1 MLQITVVLIISILL
15 MLPMGKYLYHIATR
29 AHTFGDPVFDRVD
42 NLIYKVIGV
51 KNKGLTGMNWKKY
64 IMTLLLTNAVMVVIG
79 YFMLRIQAMPFL
91 NPNQIPG
98 MEQGLAL
105 NTVVSFITNTNLQ
118 DYSGESSLSYLSQMI
133 VIIFMMFTSAASG
146 FAAAMAFIR
155 GLSGKVTDMG
165 NFYADFIRI
174 ITRVLLP
181 LSILGAILLM
191 SQGVP
196 QTLMHNLTV
205 HTIEGKLQ
213 DIALGPVAALE
224 IIKHLVTNGGGFFGA
239 NSAMPFENPTI
250 LTNVIE
256 MLSMTLLPGGVLV
269 AFGLMVSD
277 SHKEKNRTI
286 VANTSSLSSL
296 HHKKRHKVWLGS
308 QAKPLFI
315 VMSVLFLLGLGAIL
329 WSESQGNPILKHLG
343 LSQAMG
349 SMEGK
354 ETRFGVVMSGL
365 FTEITTAF
373 TTGSVNN
380 MHDSLVYLGKKIE
393 GKEMKLTAMAIIVH
407 PLIVLVFSAIAVSVA
422 AGVAGIS
429 NPGNHGLSQIVYQY
443 TSSSSNN
450 GSGFEGLKDNSLFWN
465 ITAGIAMFVGRYV
478 TLILQ
483 LAIVASLMAKQKVND
498 SIGSLKTDTMTFT
511 TVLFVIVIVI
521 SALTFLPVLVL
532 GPIAEFLKM
541 RG

>member
-1 MLQITVVLIISILL
+1 
-15 MLPMGKYLYHIATR
+15 
-29 AHTFGDPVFDRVD
+29 
-42 NLIYKVIGV
+42 
-51 KNKGLTGMNWKKY
+51 
-64 IMTLLLTNAVMVVIG
+64 
-79 YFMLRIQAMPFL
+79 
-91 NPNQIPG
+91 
-98 MEQGLAL
+98 
-105 NTVVSFITNTNLQ
+105 
-118 DYSGESSLSYLSQMI
+118 
-133 VIIFMMFTSAASG
+133 
-146 FAAAMAFIR
+146 
-155 GLSGKVTDMG
+155 
-165 NFYADFIRI
+165 
-174 ITRVLLP
+174 
-181 LSILGAILLM
+181 
-191 SQGVP
+191 
-196 QTLMHNLTV
+196 
-205 HTIEGKLQ
+205 
-213 DIALGPVAALE
+213 
-224 IIKHLVTNGGGFFGA
+224 
-239 NSAMPFENPTI
+239 
-250 LTNVIE
+250 
-256 MLSMTLLPGGVLV
+256 
-269 AFGLMVSD
+269 
-277 SHKEKNRTI
+277 
-286 VANTSSLSSL
+286 
-296 HHKKRHKVWLGS
+296 
-308 QAKPLFI
+308 
-315 VMSVLFLLGLGAIL
+315 MSVLFLLGLGAIL

-380 MHDSLVYLGKKIE
+380 MHDSLTPLSGGVAMMNMMLNVVFGGKGVGLMNMVIFVILTVFICGLMIGHTPVYLGKKIE

-450 GSGFEGLKDNSLFWN
+450 GSGFEGLKDNSLFW
-465 ITAGIAMFVGRYV
+465 MFVGRYV